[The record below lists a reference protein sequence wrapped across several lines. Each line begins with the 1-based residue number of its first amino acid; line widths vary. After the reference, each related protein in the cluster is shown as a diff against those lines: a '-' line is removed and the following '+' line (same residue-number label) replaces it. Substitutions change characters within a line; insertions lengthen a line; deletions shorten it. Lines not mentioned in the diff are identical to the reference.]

1 MTVHLGQRRFVAAI
15 AQLPPLF
22 LCAAPTAAPEVLQ
35 LVKEVLEEFYTDGID
50 SVDSASLDG
59 DAIVGEFSDRVGVRQ
74 VKRYRYRI
82 TTAEV
87 SYLAI
92 NPQQIQ
98 QFSALDFALEFAK
111 QRNCKKGTPCGGS
124 CIAAN
129 KKCKQTPAP
138 ATQAK
143 IQKAAAALGA
153 TQSTLST
160 ATAKKGSKKAASK
173 ATAPAPQSSDVKL
186 PANQTQLDKT
196 RNDLIDRVGQPEVEA
211 AEKNLQ
217 KVLDKADVFV
227 RVGSASTLEK
237 ILGDEFKNS
246 YQLGQDTH
254 QIPQLADKSY
264 LKARSRVE
272 GKTLGIDSKTA
283 DGDRPIYGYMG
294 SQNLNG
300 ASHNDPARTYGSIAV
315 KLKPEVKDR
324 ATFTGS
330 DSFKSG
336 FASALKNDGTPPPPN
351 AASIVPATR
360 HGYDRSSLPKH
371 YPSFYGDDSQDGS
384 FVAAAKR
391 AKSVD
396 DLAPKLAPTGNAYI
410 ETQIHGGLKPS
421 DIAEL
426 HFSPSGVNDRPTATI
441 AKFAK
446 DNGVALYVNKQKLS
460 DQDLDDLIN
469 RSSADPKTQRLKDL
483 ASALESG
490 DFNQARNL
498 AKQFDADAK
507 NLKMNT
513 GELDRHL
520 KLLYTE
526 TGYDRLPTVG
536 TDADVTKTWE
546 DGGYLMVRGVSAG
559 SGKDKNKYLKQ
570 FQAGDYFVGNGIYGN
585 GTYVGHAGK
594 IKGDQVT
601 GYNKRT
607 HQTDAK
613 RAVTGVAKHNYIS
626 ARSVTMRMALPKD
639 AVVVT
644 QSKLRKDR
652 DLLSNKLK
660 ASFDAEKARILT
672 GLNAYQYTAID
683 EAKYIQ
689 QANVFIQNFGSSLI
703 AVDEIKQR
711 KVGRNITESEQRW
724 SLKGIDGAEVEL
736 TVFVQ
741 KSKSLPTTAAF
752 VDAQGNKKSLRV
764 GSNGNLLPSSRP
776 FLLDDL
782 AEREVLSRN
791 KWSSKP
797 KSGEYDLP
805 DAVRKQITTIED
817 DYALTRQV
825 LGLDL
830 RDDGSL
836 GRFGVLR
843 GVDMIALDKSYEPK
857 TFGNLLNRS
866 KVVIQKDPLDWTKAK
881 TTGAL

>member
-1 MTVHLGQRRFVAAI
+1 MTVHLSQRRFVAAI

-59 DAIVGEFSDRVGVRQ
+59 DAIVGEFRDRVGVRQ

-82 TTAEV
+82 TEAEV

-111 QRNCKKGTPCGGS
+111 QRKCKKGTPCGGS
-124 CIAAN
+124 CIATN

-153 TQSTLST
+153 TQSTRST

-173 ATAPAPQSSDVKL
+173 ATAPAPQSSNVKL
-186 PANQTQLDKT
+186 PANQAQLDKT
-196 RNDLIDRVGQPEVEA
+196 RNDLIDRVGQSEVEA

-272 GKTLGIDSKTA
+272 EKTLGIDSKTA
-283 DGDRPIYGYMG
+283 DNDRPIYGYLG

-300 ASHNDPARTYGSIAV
+300 ASHNDSARTYGSIAV
-315 KLKPEVKDR
+315 KLKSEVKDR

-336 FASALKNDGTPPPPN
+336 FSSALKNDGTPPPPN

-360 HGYDRSSLPKH
+360 HGYDRSSLPAH

-384 FVAAAKR
+384 FVKAAKS

-426 HFSPSGVNDRPTATI
+426 HFSPSGVSDRPTATI

-446 DNGVALYVNKQKLS
+446 DNGVDLFVDGGKLS
-460 DQDLDDLIN
+460 TQDLDALIN
-469 RSSADPKTQRLKDL
+469 RSTTDPRTQRVKDL
-483 ASALESG
+483 VGALESG
-490 DFNQARNL
+490 DFTQARDL
-498 AKQFDADAK
+498 AKAFDADAQK
-507 NLKMNT
+507 VKLSS
-513 GELDRHL
+513 GEADRHL
-520 KLLYTE
+520 KLLYAE
-526 TGYDRLPTVG
+526 TGYDGLPTVG
-536 TDADVTKTWE
+536 TDADVTKAWT
-546 DGGYLMVRGVSAG
+546 DGGHLMVRGVSPSSG
-559 SGKDKNKYLKQ
+559 SNKNKFLDR
-570 FQAGDYFVGNGIYGN
+570 FQTGDYFVGQGVYGN
-585 GTYVGHAGK
+585 GTYVGHAGTIRGNK
-594 IKGDQVT
+594 VD
-601 GYNKRT
+601 GYNAPT
-607 HQTDAK
+607 HKLDAK
-613 RAVTGVAKHNYIS
+613 DAVNNVANHGYINS
-626 ARSVTMRMALPKD
+626 KSVTMRMALPKD
-639 AVVVT
+639 AIVVT
-644 QSKLRKDR
+644 QSS
-652 DLLSNKLK
+652 LLAERNQLSK
-660 ASFDAEKARILT
+660 ALEKTFQAEKAKVLLGAYQFTKADARKYSSQMSVYRQRFALT
-672 GLNAYQYTAID
+672 RVAVTRVGTKPKNGGTESEEIWEIQGNGQTIKQTVYVQKIPGLNATAHTLNPD
-683 EAKYIQ
+683 
-689 QANVFIQNFGSSLI
+689 GSRSSM
-703 AVDEIKQR
+703 AVGKT
-711 KVGRNITESEQRW
+711 GRPASMSHSSMVE
-724 SLKGIDGAEVEL
+724 KAGHAEVL
-736 TVFVQ
+736 A
-741 KSKSLPTTAAF
+741 K
-752 VDAQGNKKSLRV
+752 
-764 GSNGNLLPSSRP
+764 NG
-776 FLLDDL
+776 
-782 AEREVLSRN
+782 
-791 KWSSKP
+791 WQSKP
-797 KSGEYDLP
+797 KTGEFNVT
-805 DAVRKQITTIED
+805 DADKQKTKGLDD

-825 LGLDL
+825 LGLNDA
-830 RDDGSL
+830 DEGSL
-836 GRFGVLR
+836 GRFAVLR
-843 GVDMIALDKSYEPK
+843 GVDMVALDRSYEPT

-866 KVVIQKDPLDWTKAK
+866 KVVIQKDPLAWSKAK
-881 TTGAL
+881 NTGAL